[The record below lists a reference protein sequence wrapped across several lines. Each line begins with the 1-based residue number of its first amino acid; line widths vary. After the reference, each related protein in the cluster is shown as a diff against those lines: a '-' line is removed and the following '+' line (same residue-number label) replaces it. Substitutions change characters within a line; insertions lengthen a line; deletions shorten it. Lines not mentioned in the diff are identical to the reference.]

1 MGILIASITNN
12 QILYY
17 FFSNNY
23 MNLIILN
30 LYNNIEINDSDI
42 ISYYINFLKSISM
55 KLEKNIIK
63 LFYNEKTNFFP
74 LLDIIMTLY
83 NHQDEMIKNV
93 SRNIFLSIIKLNYE
107 PSIDYICN
115 LPQINYFILFM
126 NKIENL
132 IKNLFDIK
140 NNSTNDKKDNKSKIE
155 KIKEIIE
162 EITNDIYF
170 IQDIYSVGNNKIN
183 YILTNCLFY
192 QIIIKLLFKN
202 IINHNNLETSLY
214 LLFLFFKN
222 IKNETFLNLLV
233 YLLYSE
239 QIHYKINDII
249 MNNDSF
255 FENIN
260 NFYLHYIKIK
270 FSFEDF
276 IMFNYDINFFK
287 SFDSLE
293 KNYIYYNEIKKI
305 IQLLNNYHKI
315 FGEKNVE
322 NFILAELN
330 KIFLSKQN
338 FIEKFK
344 KYHKIMSNITGI
356 NLGMSLNDFK
366 DSFLQLINESFND
379 NNNEI
384 LQNNIIR
391 KKILNIFNNN
401 NNYYVKNKNIF
412 VNNLY
417 LLYNIINSS
426 KISEKLK
433 IFLKLHSI
441 TDINLNI
448 KNNENE
454 QNQQKINQN
463 KTENNIFIDIN
474 SLNFNNDFKK
484 INDSEISYHKSSF
497 DNFDN
502 FENLTMPN
510 NSTNLKINFSQI
522 FDNNYFSN
530 KFNELFQ
537 NNYDSILIQNLF
549 KNIQNNKTIFL
560 NSLSIR
566 ILFNILETLI
576 VTKNNF
582 QINENDLSNI
592 NEKYIE
598 ILHEIFGVLSKNK
611 NLGNEVIK
619 NCFEIFYNQF
629 EFNKQNL
636 NLILAELVEEPYL
649 IYPENNLDIL
659 KIPSNE
665 NEKFESLIL
674 IFLNLY
680 DLRLLLLKK
689 NIPLLKN
696 SIFPLKI
703 IDKKFSIGEQINLSN
718 LKIDVYN
725 CKFKLNFY
733 DKNEFKYQLFI
744 YQNYLYF
751 IDNLKDKKDIS
762 VIKYKYPIRNI
773 FVMNDRGEPR
783 LLTLFINDS
792 SIFLTFTDPKKT
804 IEINNVINNNKK
816 NTLEYEYTIFTSYIS
831 NLIKE
836 YYN

>member
-1 MGILIASITNN
+1 
-12 QILYY
+12 
-17 FFSNNY
+17 

-30 LYNNIEINDSDI
+30 LYNNIDLNDSDL

-63 LFYNEKTNFFP
+63 LFYNEKANFFP

-93 SRNIFLSIIKLNYE
+93 SRNIFLAIIKLNYE

-115 LPQINYFILFM
+115 LPQINYFILFI

-140 NNSTNDKKDNKSKIE
+140 NNSLNENNDNKIKIE

-162 EITNDIYF
+162 EITNDIFF
-170 IQDIYSVGNNKIN
+170 IQDILSVGNNKIN
-183 YILTNCLFY
+183 YILINCLFY
-192 QIIIKLLFKN
+192 KIILKLLCKN

-222 IKNETFLNLLV
+222 IKNETFLNLFV

-239 QIHYKINDII
+239 QIHCKIIDII

-255 FENIN
+255 FENID
-260 NFYLHYIKIK
+260 NFYLHYIKLK

-276 IMFNYDINFFK
+276 IMFNYDVNFFK
-287 SFDSLE
+287 SFDYLE
-293 KNYIYYNEIKKI
+293 KNFIYYNELKQ
-305 IQLLNNYHKI
+305 IQPLLNNYQKI
-315 FGEKNVE
+315 FGEKKVE
-322 NFILAELN
+322 NFILTELN
-330 KIFLSKQN
+330 KIFLSKQTL
-338 FIEKFK
+338 IEKFK

-366 DSFLQLINESFND
+366 DSFLQLINESFNE

-384 LQNNIIR
+384 LKTNIIR

-401 NNYYVKNKNIF
+401 NNFVKNKNIF

-448 KNNENE
+448 LNNNNNLE
-454 QNQQKINQN
+454 QNQQKTQN
-463 KTENNIFIDIN
+463 KMNNNNFININ
-474 SLNFNNDFKK
+474 SLNFNQEINLKK
-484 INDSEISYHKSSF
+484 NNETETTYHKNSF

-510 NSTNLKINFSQI
+510 YSTNLKINFSQI
-522 FDNNYFSN
+522 YDNNYFSD

-598 ILHEIFGVLSKNK
+598 ILHEIFGILTKNK

-696 SIFPLKI
+696 SNFPLKI

-725 CKFKLNFY
+725 CKFKLNFF
-733 DKNEFKYQLFI
+733 DKNESKYQLFI
-744 YQNYLYF
+744 YYNYLYF
-751 IDNLKDKKDIS
+751 IDNLIDKKDIS
-762 VIKYKYPIRNI
+762 VIKHKYPLRNI

-783 LLTLFINDS
+783 LLTLFINDT
-792 SIFLTFTDPKKT
+792 SIFLTFNDPKKT
-804 IEINNVINNNKK
+804 IEIYNIINNNKN
-816 NTLEYEYTIFTSYIS
+816 NTLEYEYTMFTSYIS